1 MRLIPGALQAQLLPG
16 HKYFDL
22 SARIGCV
29 TAHWVPGKEL
39 PESRGAFDKSTSV
52 WRKSISLKLIAP
64 FARGLVGW
72 EVLGGAP

>member
-1 MRLIPGALQAQLLPG
+1 M
-16 HKYFDL
+16 
-22 SARIGCV
+22 

-39 PESRGAFDKSTSV
+39 PASRGAFDKSTSV